1 MKRRFLNALGAVAI
15 AGSAACGAQAT
26 SGEPSAAAPAAPAA
40 APAAAA
46 ATVSV
51 YSGVYNAAQATRGQ
65 QTQQRECGSCH
76 TPADWGQGRLLGGW
90 TNQPA
95 FALVEHI
102 RQTMPMDSPGR
113 LTLQQYTDVFAFIL
127 QQNGIPAGSA
137 ELPATEEGL
146 RRVTIEY
153 RR

>member
-15 AGSAACGAQAT
+15 AGLAACGAQAT
-26 SGEPSAAAPAAPAA
+26 SGEPSAAAPAA
-40 APAAAA
+40 APAAA

-65 QTQQRECGSCH
+65 QAQQRECGSCH

-95 FALVEHI
+95 YALVEHI

-113 LTLQQYTDVFAFIL
+113 LTMQQYTDIFAFML
-127 QQNGIPAGSA
+127 QLNGIPAGSA

-146 RRVTIEY
+146 RAVTIEY